1 MSYYGAKGD
10 FYGGGG
16 YYRGDP
22 GFLGGLLRTVAPIAA
37 SFIPGVGGLAARG
50 VTALLGSGGGGGT
63 PAAQSFAAPEVPET
77 PAEGDRRS
85 MPPILIVDD
94 SLSVRK
100 VAEKYVGELGYRTE
114 TAADGVAALEKIKRN
129 PYLLVLTDLEMPRMH
144 GFDLLAAIRKHEPTK
159 ELPIIVVTSRN
170 ADKHRW
176 QARELGANDYITKPF
191 SKEQLAEKFGRHL
204 KVSPIQV

>member
-63 PAAQSFAAPEVPET
+63 PAAQSFAAPIQTQQPT
-77 PAEGDRRS
+77 ISAAGSAAMPARTRGRGTLTGRLSGIARRALPT
-85 MPPILIVDD
+85 MAGAG
-94 SLSVRK
+94 SLGTRGAAP
-100 VAEKYVGELGYRTE
+100 VAMHP
-114 TAADGVAALEKIKRN
+114 AVAAALGGRRRKRMN
-129 PYLLVLTDLEMPRMH
+129 PCNHKALRR
-144 GFDLLAAIRKHEPTK
+144 AIRRAHSFERIAKQVIGFSSP
-159 ELPIIVVTSRN
+159 
-170 ADKHRW
+170 HRKTGRVYFKRKRR
-176 QARELGANDYITKPF
+176 AR
-191 SKEQLAEKFGRHL
+191 R
-204 KVSPIQV
+204 